1 MFIHIGGDTMVRL
14 SDIIGIFD
22 IQAKLSPNQQLGSNQ
37 RIEAPGPDIKSFV
50 LTNHQVYYSPV
61 SSQTLKR
68 RALQLN
74 FSDEA
79 E

>member
-14 SDIIGIFD
+14 KDVVGIFD
-22 IQAKLSPNQQLGSNQ
+22 IQANISPSPNQSDTYPSDLGY
-37 RIEAPGPDIKSFV
+37 DVKSFV
-50 LTNHQVYYSPV
+50 VTQNQVYYSQV

-68 RALQLN
+68 RAAQLN
-74 FSDEA
+74 FLDES